1 MNELTPHPSEL
12 TPYQKDAIGRA
23 AHLRQEVTSFQHT
36 WPRLNSAEML
46 PPITWSELERQL
58 QSLSVTPAGA
68 MMVHDLVAA
77 TRKQASFKPNELVM
91 REILC
96 IASAVMDETFLSD
109 SSSSDLEEQDP
120 II

>member
-1 MNELTPHPSEL
+1 MNELTPH
-12 TPYQKDAIGRA
+12 QKDAIGRA
-23 AHLRQEVTSFQHT
+23 AHLRQEVKSFQHT
-36 WPRLNSAEML
+36 WPLLNHAETM

-58 QSLSVTPAGA
+58 QNLSVTPAGA
-68 MMVHDLVAA
+68 SMVHDLVEA
-77 TRKQASFKPNELVM
+77 TRKQASFKPSELIM

-109 SSSSDLEEQDP
+109 FSSSDSEEDGQ

>member
-1 MNELTPHPSEL
+1 MNELTPH
-12 TPYQKDAIGRA
+12 QKDAIGRA
-23 AHLRQEVTSFQHT
+23 AHLRKEVSSFQHT
-36 WPRLNSAEML
+36 WPLLNTAETL

-58 QSLSVTPAGA
+58 QNLSVTPAGA
-68 MMVHDLVAA
+68 AMVHDLVEA
-77 TRKQASFKPNELVM
+77 TRKQASFKPSELVM

-109 SSSSDLEEQDP
+109 LSSSDSEEEDP

>member
-1 MNELTPHPSEL
+1 MNELTPH
-12 TPYQKDAIGRA
+12 QKDAIGRA
-23 AHLRQEVTSFQHT
+23 AYLRQEVSSFRHA
-36 WPRLNSAEML
+36 WPLLNNAETL

-58 QSLSVTPAGA
+58 QNLSATPAGA
-68 MMVHDLVAA
+68 SMVHDLVEA
-77 TRKQASFKPNELVM
+77 TRKQASFKPSELVM

-109 SSSSDLEEQDP
+109 CSSSDSEEDGL

>member
-1 MNELTPHPSEL
+1 MNELTPH
-12 TPYQKDAIGRA
+12 QKDAIGRA
-23 AHLRQEVTSFQHT
+23 AHLRQEVKSFQHS
-36 WPRLNSAEML
+36 WPLLNSAETL

-58 QSLSVTPAGA
+58 QNLSVSPAGA
-68 MMVHDLVAA
+68 AMVHDLVEA
-77 TRKQASFKPNELVM
+77 TRKQASFKPSELVM

-109 SSSSDLEEQDP
+109 LPSSDSEEEGL

>member
-1 MNELTPHPSEL
+1 MNELTPH
-12 TPYQKDAIGRA
+12 QKDAIGRA
-23 AHLRQEVTSFQHT
+23 THLRQEVTSFRDT

-58 QSLSVTPAGA
+58 QSLSASPAGSA
-68 MMVHDLVAA
+68 MVHDLVAA

-109 SSSSDLEEQDP
+109 SPSSESEEDVP
-120 II
+120 TI